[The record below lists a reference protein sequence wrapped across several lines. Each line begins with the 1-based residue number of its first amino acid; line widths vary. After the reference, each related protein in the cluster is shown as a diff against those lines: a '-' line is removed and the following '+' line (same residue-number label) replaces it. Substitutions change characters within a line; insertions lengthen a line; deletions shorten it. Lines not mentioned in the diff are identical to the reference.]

1 MFISHFAH
9 KKYPLLIIF
18 TVLCFLKASS
28 ANVSHPEL
36 LQDNKKKQYKYA
48 VQKDTYTG
56 PKIEIIP
63 GDCTLDKKEN
73 EQIVRGINF
82 LYNFYITKFNY
93 TFSPDLVVKIRVFE
107 SYDAYKKYIKK
118 VSPTTTGSNI
128 GLYIHRL
135 REAIVWKN
143 KDQSSFLSTVF
154 HETNHLLLR
163 STVENCPKWLNE
175 GLSEYFEY
183 LDVSKEEV
191 VIKPQ
196 PIKDNKLKKWYADDK
211 MPDLYAYLTT
221 YNEDWDKENNLSDA
235 PRALAWSMVY
245 FLMQDTDGRLFIKDC
260 LHYFSKK
267 QIDKYASVRALDAY
281 YPGKHTQF
289 EKDWLNW
296 VPSEKTN
303 HILIFEKP
311 AHEPKVHKFFKKI
324 IHILG

>member
-1 MFISHFAH
+1 MFVSLFAY

-18 TVLCFLKASS
+18 TILCCLKASS
-28 ANVSHPEL
+28 ANVSQPVSNNNTTHLSALAKEPAAGPRIQIIPADHL
-36 LQDNKKKQYKYA
+36 MDKKQH
-48 VQKDTYTG
+48 
-56 PKIEIIP
+56 
-63 GDCTLDKKEN
+63 
-73 EQIVRGINF
+73 EQIIRGIHF

-93 TFSPDLVVKIRVFE
+93 SFSSDLVVKIRVFE
-107 SYDAYKKYIKK
+107 NYDAYKKYIKK
-118 VSPTTTGSNI
+118 VSPTTTGANI

-143 KDQSSFLSTVF
+143 KDESSFLSTLF

-175 GLSEYFEY
+175 GLSEYFEF
-183 LDVSKEEV
+183 LDVSTQQV

-196 PIKDNKLKKWYADDK
+196 GVKDHKIKRWLADDK

-245 FLMQDTDGRLFIKDC
+245 FLMEDASGQDFIKNC

-289 EKDWLNW
+289 EKDWLKW
-296 VPSEKTN
+296 IPSQRSN
-303 HILIFEKP
+303 HILIIEAP
-311 AHEPKVHKFFKKI
+311 AHEPKVHKLFKKFFR
-324 IHILG
+324 ILG